1 MIYELKLTQ
10 QEMQIV
16 GAALGKLPYEVVAP
30 VVKSINDQLASAS
43 ASQPNPA
50 PSGETS
56 EQPPQA

>member
-16 GAALGKLPYEVVAP
+16 GTALGKLPYEVVAP

-50 PSGETS
+50 PSGGTS
-56 EQPPQA
+56 EHPPQA